1 MLLIVD
7 VSYWIIDSVTS
18 SSIVI
23 TQLHHNSQH
32 GSFPTYSILFIN
44 FLDHKYDSDSE
55 LFSINTFDSMLLPP
69 PLPLDYNFPA
79 SSMPSTIKT
88 SINHSVPSL
97 TLSDLSFPFRL
108 TTTLN
113 QVGYHLAVVVLKHNP
128 SSTSR
133 KTSVS
138 YERAHCVY
146 LLLSAAYI

>member
-1 MLLIVD
+1 MYHFRLIQSFSSMFSTTSTTVTASCFRSILLIYIAVIVVD
-7 VSYWIIDSVTS
+7 IHCS
-18 SSIVI
+18 SR
-23 TQLHHNSQH
+23 
-32 GSFPTYSILFIN
+32 
-44 FLDHKYDSDSE
+44 
-55 LFSINTFDSMLLPP
+55 LLPP

-79 SSMPSTIKT
+79 SSMPSSMKT
-88 SINHSVPSL
+88 SINHPVPSL

-113 QVGYHLAVVVLKHNP
+113 HVGYLAVVVFKHNT
-128 SSTSR
+128 SSTR

>member
-1 MLLIVD
+1 MDHFRLIQ
-7 VSYWIIDSVTS
+7 SS
-18 SSIVI
+18 SSIFSTTSTTV
-23 TQLHHNSQH
+23 TASC
-32 GSFPTYSILFIN
+32 FRSILLIYIAVIVV
-44 FLDHKYDSDSE
+44 DIHCSSR
-55 LFSINTFDSMLLPP
+55 LLPP

-88 SINHSVPSL
+88 SINHPVPSL

-113 QVGYHLAVVVLKHNP
+113 QVGYHLAVVVLKHNT